1 MFKKNNLFLG
11 ILYGCAFPVIAWLV
25 FSLLLKNSSF
35 LDKPAAPYLIAI
47 GLNLILLR
55 FSAKAYLDN
64 IKKIGVEL
72 EKSQL
77 IGNELIECKAK
88 FFDF

>member
-25 FSLLLKNSSF
+25 FSLLLKNNSF

-55 FSAKAYLDN
+55 FSAKAYLDKTSSG
-64 IKKIGVEL
+64 IMIATFACTLLVFVFKMH
-72 EKSQL
+72 S
-77 IGNELIECKAK
+77 
-88 FFDF
+88 

>member
-11 ILYGCAFPVIAWLV
+11 ILYGCAFPVIAWVV

-55 FSAKAYLDN
+55 FSAKAYLDKTSN
-64 IKKIGVEL
+64 GIMIATFACTLLVFLFKMH
-72 EKSQL
+72 S
-77 IGNELIECKAK
+77 
-88 FFDF
+88 

>member
-11 ILYGCAFPVIAWLV
+11 ILYGCAFPVFAWLV

-55 FSAKAYLDN
+55 FSAKAYLDKTSN
-64 IKKIGVEL
+64 GIMIATFACTLLVFVFKMH
-72 EKSQL
+72 
-77 IGNELIECKAK
+77 N
-88 FFDF
+88 

>member
-11 ILYGCAFPVIAWLV
+11 ILYGCAFPVIAWVV

-55 FSAKAYLDN
+55 FSAKAYLDKTSN
-64 IKKIGVEL
+64 GIMIATFACTLLVFVFKMH
-72 EKSQL
+72 S
-77 IGNELIECKAK
+77 
-88 FFDF
+88 

>member
-55 FSAKAYLDN
+55 FSAKAYLDKTSSG
-64 IKKIGVEL
+64 IMIATFACTLLVFVFKMH
-72 EKSQL
+72 S
-77 IGNELIECKAK
+77 
-88 FFDF
+88 

>member
-11 ILYGCAFPVIAWLV
+11 ILYGCTFPVIAWLV

-55 FSAKAYLDN
+55 FSAKAYLDKTSN
-64 IKKIGVEL
+64 GIMIATFACTLLVFVFKMH
-72 EKSQL
+72 S
-77 IGNELIECKAK
+77 
-88 FFDF
+88 

>member
-55 FSAKAYLDN
+55 FSAKAYLDKTSN
-64 IKKIGVEL
+64 GIMIATFACTLLVFVFKMH
-72 EKSQL
+72 S
-77 IGNELIECKAK
+77 
-88 FFDF
+88 

>member
-1 MFKKNNLFLG
+1 MFKKNNLYLG
-11 ILYGCAFPVIAWLV
+11 ILYGCVIPAIAWLV

-55 FSAKAYLDN
+55 FSAKAYLDKTSN
-64 IKKIGVEL
+64 GIMIATFACTLLVFVFKMHT
-72 EKSQL
+72 
-77 IGNELIECKAK
+77 
-88 FFDF
+88 

>member
-55 FSAKAYLDN
+55 FSAKAYLDKTSN
-64 IKKIGVEL
+64 GIMIATFACTLLVFVFKMH
-72 EKSQL
+72 
-77 IGNELIECKAK
+77 N
-88 FFDF
+88 